1 MTTLP
6 NQPRQPEMENRQP
19 DDEALATRFALN
31 WISPDVS
38 IQQAATVDVLRP
50 LVDDVLTLGRVIRSA
65 IARGAFSLMF
75 QPVVDLA
82 NGNITHHEAL
92 IRFDDGESPA
102 RAVLLA
108 EELGFCTALDHAVVE
123 RAVNL
128 LQEVHPSLPAL
139 AVNLSGYSVADTVFM
154 DGLVDL
160 LAGSRVAPAR
170 LMFEVGEPAATRSSL
185 RIDFGIARLRRLGFA
200 AGLDNFGTGGAPH
213 DRMRQLDV
221 DFVKIDRAL
230 ISGLGSNPHGGDASL
245 GEICRACAEIGI
257 RVIGNGVESDRQAAT
272 LRALGAHGAQGWWF
286 GRPTAH
292 PRMSTGAVTRPH
304 IAFQERAGMTMSAV
318 TAAR

>member
-6 NQPRQPEMENRQP
+6 NQPRQPELEHRLP
-19 DDEALATRFALN
+19 DDEARATRFALN
-31 WISPDVS
+31 WISSDVS
-38 IQQAATVDVLRP
+38 IQPTADVDVLRP
-50 LVDDVLTLGRVIRSA
+50 LVDDVLTLGHVIRSA

-82 NGNITHHEAL
+82 DRSITHHEAM

-128 LQEVHPSLPAL
+128 LEKVPPSLPAL

-154 DGLVDL
+154 DGLVAL

-200 AGLDNFGTGGAPH
+200 VGLDNFGTGGAPH
-213 DRMRQLDV
+213 DRLRQLDV

-230 ISGLGSNPHGGDASL
+230 TLRLDGDPYDDASL

-286 GRPTAH
+286 GRPTAQ
-292 PRMSTGAVTRPH
+292 PRMTTGAVTSRP
-304 IAFQERAGMTMSAV
+304 IAFEERAGMTVPAV
-318 TAAR
+318 PAAR